1 MNMHERNAHE
11 TGPCLEPVRLLIH
24 GQLARLPWWLAEF
37 ILFGLKQAWACLFA
51 AIMLGLMISTKFIWQ
66 PGWLIHRYDFLLFAA
81 LTIQVLFLRFK
92 LESWDEAKVILVYH
106 VTGTVMEIFKVHI
119 GSWAYPEPSIFQIA
133 GVPLFSGFLYAAVGS
148 FIARTIRIFD
158 MRFTHYPPMWL
169 TGALAI
175 AIYANFFS
183 HHYLTDIR
191 YGLFAATVIIFWRV
205 NIHFTTDRTTLYM
218 PLTVAAFPIGSISV
232 ARREYRHRHGHMDL
246 SIAEGV
252 AHGVLRQ
259 TGLMVPAA
267 LCQFRAGDAGAE
279 ATPARSTEHP
289 RCFGGNFRL
298 MASGYSAASR
308 DVRSGFVACCC
319 RHNSPRVWPPQTCC
333 NRR

>member
-1 MNMHERNAHE
+1 MHERNAHE
-11 TGPCLEPVRLLIH
+11 TGPYLEPVRLLIH

-106 VTGTVMEIFKVHI
+106 VTGTVMEIFKVHM

-218 PLTVAAFPIGSISV
+218 PLTVAALLSALFLWLAENIGTVTGTWIYPSQKV
-232 ARREYRHRHGHMDL
+232 WHMVSFGKL
-246 SIAEGV
+246 GSWYLLLYV
-252 AHGVLRQ
+252 SFVLVTLVLKPRP
-259 TGLMVPAA
+259 PAA
-267 LCQFRAGDAGAE
+267 Q
-279 ATPARSTEHP
+279 SIHV
-289 RCFGGNFRL
+289 
-298 MASGYSAASR
+298 ASE
-308 DVRSGFVACCC
+308 VTSG
-319 RHNSPRVWPPQTCC
+319 
-333 NRR
+333 